1 MCGIVSI
8 INKDGSRVELSLL
21 SNMAS
26 KISHRGPDEEGHL
39 IEGPIGFYHKRL
51 AIIDLISCQQP
62 MTRDSVSVVFNGAI
76 YNYKELRESLK
87 KSGHTFQTNSDT
99 EVILELYKE
108 YGPGCVEHM
117 NGMFAFLIYDRIQ
130 KRLIAARDHF
140 GIKPLYYYEN
150 QDNLIFASEIKALLE
165 HPSVKIEPD
174 YNSIQDYIVLQY
186 VLGAETLFKDIKK
199 ILPGHYHV
207 IDLKS
212 FNAKPVKY
220 WEPNFSVDNSH
231 TEDYFIN
238 KLREKLEDTV
248 DIQLRSDVPVG
259 CYLSGGIDS
268 SVITLLTSRFLK
280 GQLKTFTGAFQEGP
294 EFNELAYAREVGN
307 LCNAEM
313 YEVYPKEDEFIEL
326 IPKLIYHMDEPAAGP
341 GLFPQYIVSRL
352 ASKEVKVV
360 LGGQGGDEIFGG
372 YARYVIA
379 YLEQALKGAIFETNV
394 EGEHIVSLRSILPN
408 LPYLKQYI
416 PMLQSFWKDDLFES
430 MDKRY
435 FQSIDRSEG
444 DWNILTEDFKMNMSI
459 ENIFSRFQKIFNHPD
474 TLSYYNKMVH
484 FDMVSSLPALL
495 HVEDRVTMA
504 VSLESRVPL
513 LDHRIVDLITR
524 IPPRMKFKGAEMKYI
539 LKRSVKDILPAKILA
554 RKDKM
559 GFPVPLHIWA
569 RNRLQDFFK
578 DILLSPTCRDRG
590 LFNYDNV
597 ERLIENEDAFGRR
610 LWGLLNLELW
620 FRQFIDNKAK

>member
-51 AIIDLISCQQP
+51 AIIDLISGQQP

-248 DIQLRSDVPVG
+248 NIQLRSDVPVG

-268 SVITLLTSRFLK
+268 SIITLLTSRFLK

-313 YEVYPKEDEFIEL
+313 YEVYPK
-326 IPKLIYHMDEPAAGP
+326 
-341 GLFPQYIVSRL
+341 
-352 ASKEVKVV
+352 
-360 LGGQGGDEIFGG
+360 
-372 YARYVIA
+372 
-379 YLEQALKGAIFETNV
+379 
-394 EGEHIVSLRSILPN
+394 
-408 LPYLKQYI
+408 
-416 PMLQSFWKDDLFES
+416 
-430 MDKRY
+430 
-435 FQSIDRSEG
+435 
-444 DWNILTEDFKMNMSI
+444 
-459 ENIFSRFQKIFNHPD
+459 
-474 TLSYYNKMVH
+474 
-484 FDMVSSLPALL
+484 
-495 HVEDRVTMA
+495 
-504 VSLESRVPL
+504 
-513 LDHRIVDLITR
+513 
-524 IPPRMKFKGAEMKYI
+524 
-539 LKRSVKDILPAKILA
+539 
-554 RKDKM
+554 
-559 GFPVPLHIWA
+559 
-569 RNRLQDFFK
+569 
-578 DILLSPTCRDRG
+578 
-590 LFNYDNV
+590 
-597 ERLIENEDAFGRR
+597 
-610 LWGLLNLELW
+610 
-620 FRQFIDNKAK
+620 

>member
-51 AIIDLISCQQP
+51 AIIDLISGQQP

-268 SVITLLTSRFLK
+268 SIITLLTSRFLK